1 LNPKKIKPFLKS
13 VSEDLDM
20 DQSLVIDVY
29 EFYWSNVRKSLTT
42 VPYPRINIENLGVFE
57 VKLKTLD
64 LTIQKYKAYLNKLD
78 AANFSKYPKYE
89 NAKKRLD
96 VLEATKEILLEERER
111 KKQIKISRHGN
122 TTGDMEAQ
130 GTDS

>member
-1 LNPKKIKPFLKS
+1 MNPKKIKPFLKS

>member
-1 LNPKKIKPFLKS
+1 MNPKKIKPFLKS
-13 VSEDLDM
+13 VSEDLDL
-20 DQSLVIDVY
+20 DQNLVADVY
-29 EFYWSNVRKSLTT
+29 DFYWSNVRKSLTT

-111 KKQIKISRHGN
+111 KKQIKSSRNGD
-122 TTGDMEAQ
+122 TTGSMEEQ
-130 GTDS
+130 REDS

>member
-1 LNPKKIKPFLKS
+1 MNPKKIKPLLTKVSDELS
-13 VSEDLDM
+13 VDPN
-20 DQSLVIDVY
+20 LVSDVY
-29 EFYWSNVRKSLTT
+29 DFYWSHVRKSLTT
-42 VPYPRINIENLGVFE
+42 IPYPRINIENLGVFE

-64 LTIQKYKAYLNKLD
+64 VTIEKYKAYLNKLD

-111 KKQIKISRHGN
+111 KKQIKKSRYGN

>member
-1 LNPKKIKPFLKS
+1 MNPKKIKPFLKS
-13 VSEDLDM
+13 VSEDLDV
-20 DQSLVIDVY
+20 DQSLVIDIY

-111 KKQIKISRHGN
+111 KKQIKISRHEN
-122 TTGDMEAQ
+122 TTGDMEEK
-130 GTDS
+130 GGDS